1 MRKTKIVCTIGPSSD
16 NEETLKQLML
26 AGMNVARINFSH
38 GNYEEQKPKIELIKK
53 VREELNLPV
62 ALLLDTKGPEVRIGK
77 FAEGK
82 VYLEE
87 GDVFALTPEE
97 ILGTKE
103 EFTVSYKDLYK
114 EVKVGD
120 KILIDDGLVGTE
132 VIEIKGNKVYCKVL
146 NGGPISNRKSAN
158 VPNVSLNLPVMTE
171 KDKADII
178 NGAKAGFDFIAASF
192 VRKAQD
198 VIDIRN
204 LLKENGGEKI
214 RIISKIENQ
223 EGVDNFDEILEASDG
238 IMVARGDLSVEVP
251 MEEVPI
257 IQKEFIKKTVK
268 AGKLVITA
276 TQMLDS
282 MINNPRPTRAEVSD
296 VSNAI
301 FDMTSAIMLSG
312 ESANGRY
319 PKECVEMMDKI
330 AKTTEDSI
338 NYWKRFR
345 QSDYDLEN
353 KEFRFNIY
361 NGVCVSAMNLK
372 AKAIVTYT
380 ESGSTA
386 RIVSSYSPKCPIYAI
401 TEDEQVWRQ
410 LNLQWNVYPLL
421 VKEDKN
427 VDKMIHEGI
436 DRLKEEH
443 KLEKDDIVII
453 AGGAEILPEMDSSIN
468 KVIGGIVKI

>member
-1 MRKTKIVCTIGPSSD
+1 MRKTKIVCTIGPASD
-16 NEETLKQLML
+16 NEDTLRELMR

-38 GNYEEQKPKIELIKK
+38 GGYEEQKEKIERIKK

-62 ALLLDTKGPEVRIGK
+62 ALLLDTKGPEIRIGK
-77 FAEGK
+77 FKEDK

-103 EFTVSYKDLYK
+103 EFSVSYKNLYN
-114 EVKVGD
+114 EVKIGD
-120 KILIDDGLVGTE
+120 RILIDDGLVENE
-132 VIEIKGNKVYCKVL
+132 VIEIKDQKVYCKVL
-146 NGGPISNRKSAN
+146 NGGAISNRKSAN
-158 VPNVSLNLPVMTE
+158 IPNVNLDLPVMTE
-171 KDKADII
+171 KDRTDII
-178 NGAKAGFDFIAASF
+178 NGIKAGFDFIAASF

-198 VIDIRN
+198 VNEIRN

-214 RIISKIENQ
+214 KIISKIENQ

-251 MEEVPI
+251 MEIVPV
-257 IQKEFIKKTVK
+257 IQKEFIKKTYR

-276 TQMLDS
+276 TQMMDS
-282 MINNPRPTRAEVSD
+282 MMKNPRPTRAEVSD

-301 FDMTSAIMLSG
+301 FDMSTGIMLSG
-312 ESANGRY
+312 ETANGAY
-319 PKECVEMMDKI
+319 PIECVKMMDKI
-330 AKTTEDSI
+330 ATTTEQYI

-345 QSDYDLEN
+345 QRDEDLDK

-361 NGVCVSAMNLK
+361 NGVCVSAMKLN
-372 AKAIVTYT
+372 ARAIVTYT
-380 ESGSTA
+380 ESGSTP

-401 TEDEQVWRQ
+401 TDDETVWRQ
-410 LNLQWNVYPLL
+410 LNLQWNVYPLF
-421 VKEDKN
+421 VKRDGS

-436 DRLKEEH
+436 DRLKSEN
-443 KLEKDDIVII
+443 KLDKDDIVII
-453 AGGAEILPEMDSSIN
+453 AGGAEILPEIESDMN
-468 KVIGGIVKI
+468 KVIGGIVRV